1 MYKLS
6 EEWKLFTG
14 NPDAGMVRALLPGRS
29 VLKAMQKEGTMK
41 KKIWS
46 LLLCFMLVCTGFIGC
61 GSKDDTAANAA
72 PEEMVR
78 VRLTEFVD
86 AVSDALSKADMEKV
100 SLENVGWDFT
110 LDLSL
115 EEQLATNYG
124 LTGLE
129 SLGLTANVD
138 VKEGGSLHAAG
149 NVLLNGENVIAADAV
164 TDQEKIYVNVP
175 AYSKQYMGISYEE
188 ILGKSLKDYM
198 NETAK
203 ANEGLPSSKDLL
215 AMWKSFSA
223 KFIDSFVYQGKEEKQ
238 EIGTGDYKL
247 TGEKYITT
255 AKAEDIDASFSLLM
269 EELKKFPKVNVQQ
282 FSSLSENM
290 DTLYVNYYVGKKD
303 QYAWEF
309 QGVKTDNKTM
319 SIVVV
324 STKKGFSF
332 YVVDEDG
339 KEETLVY
346 SEKESDK
353 KGKIMICDKEQEI
366 VIEYDN
372 YTKDSVDL
380 STTIDGM
387 ALKLKLRSVDENLSV
402 DFDVNVLGIVVSGE
416 FKCTEGEVN
425 LTASLSMSGMK
436 MGSVKLNARSRDFV
450 SYTVPESSLSK
461 EEWSEG
467 FDQEKMVG
475 DLSQLMMKFPFLMD
489 LME

>member
-1 MYKLS
+1 
-6 EEWKLFTG
+6 
-14 NPDAGMVRALLPGRS
+14 
-29 VLKAMQKEGTMK
+29 
-41 KKIWS
+41 
-46 LLLCFMLVCTGFIGC
+46 
-61 GSKDDTAANAA
+61 
-72 PEEMVR
+72 
-78 VRLTEFVD
+78 
-86 AVSDALSKADMEKV
+86 
-100 SLENVGWDFT
+100 
-110 LDLSL
+110 
-115 EEQLATNYG
+115 
-124 LTGLE
+124 
-129 SLGLTANVD
+129 
-138 VKEGGSLHAAG
+138 
-149 NVLLNGENVIAADAV
+149 
-164 TDQEKIYVNVP
+164 
-175 AYSKQYMGISYEE
+175 
-188 ILGKSLKDYM
+188 
-198 NETAK
+198 
-203 ANEGLPSSKDLL
+203 
-215 AMWKSFSA
+215 
-223 KFIDSFVYQGKEEKQ
+223 
-238 EIGTGDYKL
+238 
-247 TGEKYITT
+247 
-255 AKAEDIDASFSLLM
+255 M

-282 FSSLSENM
+282 FSSLSENI

-309 QGVKTDNKTM
+309 QGVKTDNKTI

-339 KEETLVY
+339 KEETLLY

-353 KGKIMICDKEQEI
+353 EGKIMICGKEQEI
-366 VIEYDN
+366 VVEYDN

-387 ALKLKLRSVDENLSV
+387 ALKLKLRLVDENLSV
-402 DFDVNVLGIVVSGE
+402 DFDVNVLGIVVAGE
-416 FKCTEGEVN
+416 FKSTEGEVN

>member
-14 NPDAGMVRALLPGRS
+14 NPDARMVRALLPRRS

-41 KKIWS
+41 KRIWS
-46 LLLCFMLVCTGFIGC
+46 LLLCFMLVCTGFAGC
-61 GSKDDTAANAA
+61 GSKDNTAANAA

-78 VRLTEFVD
+78 VKLTEFAN

-100 SLENVGWDFT
+100 SLENVGWDLT
-110 LDLSL
+110 LDASL
-115 EEQLATNYG
+115 EEQIAANYG

-129 SLGLTANVD
+129 TLGLTANVD
-138 VKEGGSLHAAG
+138 VKEGGSLHVAG

-164 TDQEKIYVNVP
+164 TDKEKVYVNLP
-175 AYSKQYMGISYEE
+175 AYSEQYMGISYEE

-198 NETAK
+198 DETAK

-215 AMWKSFSA
+215 DMWKSFSA
-223 KFIDSFVYQGKEEKQ
+223 KFIDSFTYEGKEEKQ

-269 EELKKFPKVNVQQ
+269 EELKKFPKLDVQE
-282 FSSLSENM
+282 FSSLNENM

-309 QGVKTDNKTM
+309 QGVKADKTM
-319 SIVVV
+319 FSIVVV
-324 STKKGFSF
+324 SAKKGFSF

-339 KEETLVY
+339 KEETLMY

-353 KGKIMICDKEQEI
+353 KGKIIICDKEQEI
-366 VIEYDN
+366 VVEYDN

-380 STTIDGM
+380 STTVDGM
-387 ALKLKLRSVDENLSV
+387 ALKLKLRFADQNLSV
-402 DFDVNVLGIVVSGE
+402 DFDVNVLGIIITGE
-416 FKCTEGEVN
+416 FKSTKEEVN

-436 MGSVKLNARSRDFV
+436 MGTLNLNARSRDFV

-461 EEWSEG
+461 EEWSAG

>member
-1 MYKLS
+1 
-6 EEWKLFTG
+6 
-14 NPDAGMVRALLPGRS
+14 
-29 VLKAMQKEGTMK
+29 MK

-46 LLLCFMLVCTGFIGC
+46 LLLCFMLVCTGFMGC

-78 VRLTEFVD
+78 VRLTEFAN

-100 SLENVGWDFT
+100 SFENVGWDFT

-115 EEQLATNYG
+115 EEQIATNYG

-149 NVLLNGENVIAADAV
+149 SVLLNGENVIAADAI
-164 TDQEKIYVNVP
+164 TDEEKIYVNVP
-175 AYSKQYMGISYEE
+175 AYSKQYMRISYEE

-215 AMWKSFSA
+215 EMWKSFST

-255 AKAEDIDASFSLLM
+255 AKVEDIDASFSLLV
-269 EELKKFPKVNVQQ
+269 EELKKFPKLNVQE
-282 FSSLSENM
+282 FSSLSKDM
-290 DTLYVNYYVGKKD
+290 DSLYVNYYVGKKD

-309 QGVKTDNKTM
+309 QGIKEDETM

-339 KEETLVY
+339 KEETLLY

-366 VIEYDN
+366 VVEYDN

-380 STTIDGM
+380 STTINGM
-387 ALKLKLRSVDENLSV
+387 ALKLKLCSVDENLSV
-402 DFDVNVLGIVVSGE
+402 DFNVNVLGIAMAGE
-416 FKCTEGEVN
+416 LKSTKGEIN

-436 MGSVKLNARSRDFV
+436 MGSVNLNARSRDFV

-461 EEWSEG
+461 EEWSAG
-467 FDQEKMVG
+467 FDQEKMAG

>member
-1 MYKLS
+1 
-6 EEWKLFTG
+6 
-14 NPDAGMVRALLPGRS
+14 MVRALLPGRS

-41 KKIWS
+41 KRIWS
-46 LLLCFMLVCTGFIGC
+46 LLLCFMLVCTGFAGC
-61 GSKDDTAANAA
+61 GSKDNTAANAA

-78 VRLTEFVD
+78 VKLTEFAN

-100 SLENVGWDFT
+100 SLENVGWDLT
-110 LDLSL
+110 LDASL
-115 EEQLATNYG
+115 EEQIAANYG

-129 SLGLTANVD
+129 TLGLTANVD
-138 VKEGGSLHAAG
+138 VKEGGSLHVAG

-164 TDQEKIYVNVP
+164 TDKEKVYVNLP
-175 AYSKQYMGISYEE
+175 AYSEQYMGISYEE

-198 NETAK
+198 DETAK

-215 AMWKSFSA
+215 DMWKSFSA
-223 KFIDSFVYQGKEEKQ
+223 KFIDSFTYEGKEEKQ

-269 EELKKFPKVNVQQ
+269 EELKKFPKLNVQE
-282 FSSLSENM
+282 FSSLNENM

-309 QGVKTDNKTM
+309 QGVKADKTM
-319 SIVVV
+319 FSIVVV
-324 STKKGFSF
+324 SAKKGFSF

-339 KEETLVY
+339 KEETLMY

-353 KGKIMICDKEQEI
+353 KGKIIICDKEKEI
-366 VIEYDN
+366 VVEYDN

-380 STTIDGM
+380 STTVDGM
-387 ALKLKLRSVDENLSV
+387 ALKLKLCFADQNLSV
-402 DFDVNVLGIVVSGE
+402 DFDVNVLGIIITGE
-416 FKCTEGEVN
+416 FKSTKEEVN

-436 MGSVKLNARSRDFV
+436 MGTLNLNARSRDFV

-461 EEWSEG
+461 EEWSAG

>member
-1 MYKLS
+1 
-6 EEWKLFTG
+6 
-14 NPDAGMVRALLPGRS
+14 
-29 VLKAMQKEGTMK
+29 MK
-41 KKIWS
+41 KRIWS
-46 LLLCFMLVCTGFIGC
+46 LLLCFMLVCTGFVGC

-78 VRLTEFVD
+78 VKLTEFAN

-100 SLENVGWDFT
+100 SFENVGWDLS
-110 LDLSL
+110 LDVSL
-115 EEQLATNYG
+115 EEQIAANYG

-164 TDQEKIYVNVP
+164 TDEEKIYVNLP
-175 AYSKQYMGISYEE
+175 AYSEQYMGISYEE

-198 NETAK
+198 DETAK

-215 AMWKSFSA
+215 DMWKSFSA
-223 KFIDSFVYQGKEEKQ
+223 KFIDSFTYEGKEEKQ

-247 TGEKYITT
+247 TGEKYTTT
-255 AKAEDIDASFSLLM
+255 AKTEDIDASFSLLV
-269 EELKKFPKVNVQQ
+269 EELKKFPKLNVQE
-282 FSSLSENM
+282 FSSLNENM

-309 QGVKTDNKTM
+309 QGVKADKTM
-319 SIVVV
+319 SSIVVV
-324 STKKGFSF
+324 SAKKGFSF

-339 KEETLVY
+339 KEETLMY

-353 KGKIMICDKEQEI
+353 KGKIIICDKEQEI

-380 STTIDGM
+380 STVIDGM
-387 ALKLKLRSVDENLSV
+387 ALKLKLRFADENLSV
-402 DFDVNVLGIVVSGE
+402 DFDVNVLGVVMTGE
-416 FKCTEGEVN
+416 FKSTKEEIN
-425 LTASLSMSGMK
+425 LTASLSMSGVK
-436 MGSVKLNARSRDFV
+436 MGKLNLNARSRDFV

-461 EEWSEG
+461 EEWSAG